1 MKIIG
6 MRIEKYIGQN
16 IKGHSWDFE
25 YYDEEMERH
34 ILYGINSDGQ
44 KIKITLY
51 EEYGVCGSGWTTASW
66 GRIEI
71 EYIDSFEGYD
81 YKPIKELIIDDIT
94 NEKNEDFNDY
104 ETECIENEVFIVSDN
119 GGDFYYPC
127 GFYEVNMDLFRKTA
141 RAKEKRPVWILR
153 GNSNLGKSFLSHK
166 TGLTVYET
174 DCNELLPAQITEDII
189 VIGNKYSFT
198 VNEVI
203 DKLFGDNEIVIVDF
217 KKYSVDDE

>member
-6 MRIEKYIGQN
+6 MRIEKYIEQN
-16 IKGHSWDFE
+16 IEGDYCEFE
-25 YYDEEMERH
+25 YYNEEMERH

-44 KIKITLY
+44 KVKITLY
-51 EEYGVCGSGWTTASW
+51 KERGICYSGWTTASW

-94 NEKNEDFNDY
+94 NEKIEDFNDY
-104 ETECIENEVFIVSDN
+104 ETEDIENEVFSVSYN
-119 GGDFYYPC
+119 GGDFYYPL
-127 GFYEVNMDLFRKTA
+127 GYYEVNMDLFRKTA
-141 RAKEKRPVWILR
+141 RAKEKRPVWILT
-153 GNSNLGKSFLSHK
+153 GGSNLGKSFLSHK

-174 DCNELLPAQITEDII
+174 DYNELLPAQITEDII

-198 VNEVI
+198 VNEVVG
-203 DKLFGDNEIVIVDF
+203 KLFGDNEIILVDF
-217 KKYSVDDE
+217 KKYEE

>member
-16 IKGHSWDFE
+16 IIKKDDWDFE

-44 KIKITLY
+44 KVKVTLY
-51 EEYGVCGSGWTTASW
+51 EEHGMCGSGWTTASW

-94 NEKNEDFNDY
+94 NEKIEDFNDD
-104 ETECIENEVFIVSDN
+104 EDVDIENEVFSVSYN

-127 GFYEVNMDLFRKTA
+127 GFYEVNMNLFRKTA

-203 DKLFGDNEIVIVDF
+203 DKLFGDNEIILVDF
-217 KKYSVDDE
+217 TKYKGEE